1 MQLPLLSILFIS
13 LSSLAATTP
22 VPYKSDPLIVVAL
35 ARASTRLSYILDT
48 KDYPSLDTILTQDVT
63 FDTTELRAGGGI
75 THGFAQTAA
84 ALQRSGAGAKT
95 DHQVTNVLLLEQISP
110 KKARVHSQ

>member
-1 MQLPLLSILFIS
+1 MI
-13 LSSLAATTP
+13 
-22 VPYKSDPLIVVAL
+22 VAL
-35 ARASTRLSYILDT
+35 AQAGYKLSYILDT
-48 KDYPSLDTILTQDVT
+48 KNYTALDTILTPDVT
-63 FDTTELRAGGGI
+63 FDATELRAGGGI

>member
-1 MQLPLLSILFIS
+1 MQLSLLSLLLIS

-22 VPYKSDPLIVVAL
+22 VPSKSSDLLTAGN
-35 ARASTRLSYILDT
+35 RLSYILDT
-48 KDYPSLDTILTQDVT
+48 KDYASLSTILTQDVT

-75 THGFAQTAA
+75 TYGFAENAA
-84 ALQRSGAGAKT
+84 ALQRSGAGART

>member
-22 VPYKSDPLIVVAL
+22 VPSKSDPLIVVAL

-75 THGFAQTAA
+75 IHGFAQAAA